1 MKVKMLIN
9 WDNRNIGTEQEVRNF
24 LENSFKQ
31 DVWTFQ
37 DELSDIFDNY
47 NIEEIFNMLSKEN
60 KTKIMAEVINGTIY
74 DCYDEIEVEV

>member
-9 WDNRNIGTEQEVRNF
+9 WEDRHAGTEQEIQDF
-24 LENSFKQ
+24 LEKSFKQ
-31 DVWTFQ
+31 DIWNFQ
-37 DELSDIFDNY
+37 EEVQDIFDNY

-60 KTKIMAEVINGTIY
+60 KTKIMAEVINETIY